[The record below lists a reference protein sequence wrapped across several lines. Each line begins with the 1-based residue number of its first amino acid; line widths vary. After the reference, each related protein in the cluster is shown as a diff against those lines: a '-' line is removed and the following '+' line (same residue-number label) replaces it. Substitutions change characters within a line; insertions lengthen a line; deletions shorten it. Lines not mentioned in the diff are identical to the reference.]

1 MRHVPPHAFEDLV
14 GKVFK
19 HLGGGALNDRDR
31 ATVGIRP
38 RATMRFT
45 AKVVI
50 GFVLVLVFASFRH
63 QIKVKFMVSI
73 SRKVR
78 NRSSLMA
85 RVSVRTMFSFGV

>member
-1 MRHVPPHAFEDLV
+1 
-14 GKVFK
+14 
-19 HLGGGALNDRDR
+19 
-31 ATVGIRP
+31 
-38 RATMRFT
+38 MRFT